1 MKRICMLAILPLVSG
16 LAACGSPGF
25 DANYAGRD
33 GRAGAPLSPVV
44 VGGPGAPG
52 GGDDYADALM
62 LLPPEAGAV
71 TRIRERHYSN
81 GTRQDIVMR
90 GGAAGDNAIEVS
102 VRTLDTPG
110 RAMGGELLQIGEPS
124 ERGVRNE
131 IISRFPDVRMHIVT
145 RPVSNSFGPVGVAV
159 GRRADGARCVFA
171 WQWIADARE
180 AWPNQSNLNR
190 MGALFSSRSA
200 PTSVRIRLCRMDGT
214 VDQLVAMVEGLRAGE
229 GAALGRIFQMDRRG
243 LAVADG
249 GPVRGGELASR
260 GGDLIPVGGSLE
272 AAIGGGAPVVSAP
285 ASPRYVFNPGP
296 EAAPRP
302 VVTTRTARAK
312 ATVAKPTPGKA
323 RLAAR
328 KAPPKA
334 VRIARSRPVE
344 PKRFADPNPSPAHW
358 QPPGGPR
365 YMAPVSG
372 APDASPVGSIAA
384 PVRRLDPAL
393 PAQAYRGPAGS
404 GGSGSPPRQ
413 MTSQQWR

>member
-1 MKRICMLAILPLVSG
+1 MLALLPLVSS

-25 DANYAGRD
+25 EAKYSGRD
-33 GRAGAPLSPVV
+33 GRAGGPLSPVV
-44 VGGPGAPG
+44 VGGLGASDG
-52 GGDDYADALM
+52 ASDDFADALM

-71 TRIRERHYSN
+71 TRLRERHYSN

-90 GGAAGDNAIEVS
+90 GGAAGDNTIEVS
-102 VRTLDTPG
+102 VRTLDSPG
-110 RAMGGELLQIGEPS
+110 RSSGGELLQIGEPS

-131 IISRFPDVRMHIVT
+131 IMSRFPDVRIHIVT
-145 RPVSNSFGPVGVAV
+145 RPVSNSFGPMGVAV

-190 MGALFSSRSA
+190 MGALFAGRSA

-229 GAALGRIFQMDRRG
+229 GAALGRIVQMDRRG
-243 LAVADG
+243 LAVAGG

-260 GGDLIPVGGSLE
+260 SGDLIPVGGSLE
-272 AAIGGGAPVVSAP
+272 AAIGGGAPVAAAP
-285 ASPRYVFNPGP
+285 APPRYVFTPGP
-296 EAAPRP
+296 QAAPKP
-302 VVTTRTARAK
+302 VVKTRVAK
-312 ATVAKPTPGKA
+312 VAPKAKPTPAKA

-328 KAPPKA
+328 KAAPKA
-334 VRIARSRPVE
+334 VRVAKPRIIE
-344 PKRFADPNPSPAHW
+344 PKRLADPNPSPAHW
-358 QPPGGPR
+358 QPAGGPR

-372 APDASPVGSIAA
+372 APDASPVSSIAA

-393 PAQAYRGPAGS
+393 PAQAYRGPS
-404 GGSGSPPRQ
+404 GGAGVAQRQ
-413 MTSQQWR
+413 MTTQQWR

>member
-1 MKRICMLAILPLVSG
+1 MLALLPLVSS

-25 DANYAGRD
+25 EAKYSGRD
-33 GRAGAPLSPVV
+33 GRAGGPLSPVV
-44 VGGPGAPG
+44 VGGSGAPEG
-52 GGDDYADALM
+52 SSDDFADALM

-71 TRIRERHYSN
+71 TRLRERHYSN

-90 GGAAGDNAIEVS
+90 GGTAGDNTIEVS
-102 VRTLDTPG
+102 VRTLDSPG
-110 RAMGGELLQIGEPS
+110 RSSGGELLQIGEPS

-229 GAALGRIFQMDRRG
+229 GAALGRIIQMDRRG
-243 LAVADG
+243 LAVAG
-249 GPVRGGELASR
+249 ASSLRGGEPASR
-260 GGDLIPVGGSLE
+260 SGDLIPVGGSLE
-272 AAIGGGAPVVSAP
+272 AAIGGGAPVAVAP
-285 ASPRYVFNPGP
+285 AAPRYVFMPGP
-296 EAAPRP
+296 KAAPKP
-302 VVTTRTARAK
+302 VVKTRVAK
-312 ATVAKPTPGKA
+312 AALKAKPTPSKA
-323 RLAAR
+323 A
-328 KAPPKA
+328 PKA
-334 VRIARSRPVE
+334 VRVARPRPVE
-344 PKRFADPNPSPAHW
+344 PKRLADPNPSPAHW
-358 QPPGGPR
+358 QPAGGPR

-393 PAQAYRGPAGS
+393 PAQAYRGPS
-404 GGSGSPPRQ
+404 GGAGVAQRQ
-413 MTSQQWR
+413 MATQQWR